1 MPFLNY
7 IAHIFPSKEE
17 NIMRYGY
24 NGCRTEEI
32 QQKVVKYFYG
42 HINDMEMNYIH
53 KKGKEI
59 QLNVEKI
66 LGTNTYLGTNKKIIP
81 LSTAME
87 SAWLRLIV
95 SVEANLEAERK
106 AMEKKLASSWRNK
119 VVNMLT
125 KKVA

>member
-1 MPFLNY
+1 
-7 IAHIFPSKEE
+7 
-17 NIMRYGY
+17 MRYGY
-24 NGCRTEEI
+24 MGCRTEEI
-32 QQKVVKYFYG
+32 QQKAVKYFYG
-42 HINDMEMNYIH
+42 HINDMEMKYIH

-106 AMEKKLASSWRNK
+106 AMEKRLASSWRNK
-119 VVNMLT
+119 MVNIFA
-125 KKVA
+125 KKAA